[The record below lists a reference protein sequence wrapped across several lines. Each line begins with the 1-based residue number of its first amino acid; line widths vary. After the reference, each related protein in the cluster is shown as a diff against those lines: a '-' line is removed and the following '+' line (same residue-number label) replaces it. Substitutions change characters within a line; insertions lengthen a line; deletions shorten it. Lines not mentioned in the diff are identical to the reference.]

1 MSFDFEDINEP
12 KIINE
17 INKITEEL
25 NIFDQC
31 HIKTLENNYVKCNLK
46 NIKED
51 IFIEITF
58 DEDRE
63 IYSLTGNID
72 ITKIEYFKKYTN
84 DNDYDHVLIN

>member
-1 MSFDFEDINEP
+1 MSFNFEDFNEP

-31 HIKTLENNYVKCNLK
+31 HIKTLENSYIKCNLK

-58 DEDRE
+58 DENRE

-72 ITKIEYFKKYTN
+72 IANIDYFKKYIN
-84 DNDYDHVLIN
+84 NNDYDQVIIN

>member
-51 IFIEITF
+51 IFIEIT
-58 DEDRE
+58 
-63 IYSLTGNID
+63 
-72 ITKIEYFKKYTN
+72 
-84 DNDYDHVLIN
+84 